1 MDCDGLPEPE
11 YAALAE
17 DFVRVKGSR
26 LYVGGGDAQ
35 AQSVPFYFVGSNCYY
50 LLTYAADEAQ
60 RPLVL
65 EVLDAAVQLHLTVL
79 RAWAFN
85 DGAEQWQALQTG
97 PGEYN
102 ERVWQGLDW
111 LLAQCAARQLR
122 LLLTLVNYW
131 PDYGG
136 MGVYVRWSRGM
147 PETVPGLESS
157 FYEDEQCQTMFQ
169 AHILQLVGRV
179 NRLTGV
185 RYKDDATIMGWELAN
200 EPRCE
205 GDRTG
210 RTLNAWISKT
220 AAYLRA
226 LDPFHLITVGSEGFF
241 GDSTPDLKADNPYDT
256 SAHGVDFMAQF
267 EDPNIDFASI
277 HLYPDHWCHSE
288 TSSDAMEFSRKWI
301 TSHAQLC
308 ATRLNKP
315 LVLSEFGKR
324 APATYPGNGTVS
336 PAGRVEYYQQVLET
350 CLQNALHGGPL
361 AGSCFWMLS
370 SPSYPDYDGFALYY
384 NQPLPGSSQSPQPP
398 GSGRLDPSLSN
409 TIPELG
415 WEYNEGSSRGRG
427 LYDAPYPPGYRP
439 TPAAPP
445 RGNSVAPAEALVRS
459 PSGVLL
465 EEPPLV
471 YGGPELRQSQ
481 QFTAV
486 VPQAVST
493 LLSAGRSHYDSSG
506 PEVSRRPD
514 GLPPAKASWLPS
526 GNGGGAGLSFGTL
539 ITPDS
544 SAHGGSSSLYRV
556 RGDSIL
562 GSMFSAHAAGGSAPE
577 PTSVINIRPV
587 SPAAAAS
594 ATDSPGSSSLAD
606 APVSS
611 PKQQQQQAS
620 VVAARQLLCR
630 TEPSEPPAFGAND
643 GRARAHLS
651 PTGSLPRQSL
661 PYREFDV
668 TKSTRGLDPT
678 LRVISI
684 YARKMTNLSAESTE
698 PTAANAAA
706 AAPNSP
712 GGASDKSGGS
722 MQFMSRF
729 AALKRTF
736 TRPSLDNDWEGKR
749 REKMGM
755 GASLAGHP
763 PGQTGEGG
771 PKASSSQGGCM
782 IM

>member
-157 FYEDEQCQTMFQ
+157 FYEDEQCQT
-169 AHILQLVGRV
+169 
-179 NRLTGV
+179 
-185 RYKDDATIMGWELAN
+185 
-200 EPRCE
+200 
-205 GDRTG
+205 
-210 RTLNAWISKT
+210 WISKT

-226 LDPFHLITVGSEGFF
+226 LDPYHLITVGSEGFF

-277 HLYPDHWCHSE
+277 HLYPDHWCHSS
-288 TSSDAMEFSRKWI
+288 TSSDAMDFSRKWI

-324 APATYPGNGTVS
+324 TPATYPGSGTVS

-384 NQPLPGSSQSPQPP
+384 NQPLPSSSQSSQPP

-415 WEYNEGSSRGRG
+415 WEYNEGSSRGQG
-427 LYDAPYPPGYRP
+427 LYDAP
-439 TPAAPP
+439 
-445 RGNSVAPAEALVRS
+445 VAPAEALVRS
-459 PSGVLL
+459 SSGVLL
-465 EEPPLV
+465 EDPPLV
-471 YGGPELRQSQ
+471 YGGLELRQSQ

-493 LLSAGRSHYDSSG
+493 LLSAGRSHCDSSS

-526 GNGGGAGLSFGTL
+526 GNGSNAGLSFGTL